1 MLPLFYIAI
10 GAALGACSRW
20 GLSFLLNPIFH
31 QFAFGTLVANYLGCF
46 LMGIASGALLSFPT
60 ISNEWRLFF
69 ITGFLGSL
77 TTFSSFSGE
86 VIAIFLGQQHLT
98 AIGVICLHLLGCLAF
113 TLLGIFLWRLLFV
126 A

>member
-1 MLPLFYIAI
+1 
-10 GAALGACSRW
+10 
-20 GLSFLLNPIFH
+20 
-31 QFAFGTLVANYLGCF
+31 
-46 LMGIASGALLSFPT
+46 MGIASGALLSFPT